1 MRFRL
6 ASTSAIAL
14 LAGAFGSAAAA
25 QDQPVPPEY
34 YSIDERGVDLVRG
47 SFNYSAVE
55 LTIGQ
60 PGAGGLT
67 HGRTWIGA
75 TAANQRGWRDDNAG
89 TINASSDNL
98 TYTVSTG
105 SDSQQ
110 FTRNAT
116 TGAFTEVIP
125 AGYSLTQS
133 GSTYTF
139 ISPDGTIATFSTDF
153 VNTTNTYTANV
164 AFQTSETRPDGE
176 IRSLNYRTATY
187 CVEFQDEQCVQEAI
201 AMRLQSYSNSL
212 GNMIHYGY
220 AANDPNEYGI
230 NAWLTRTAVNGINL
244 AQTSCLPLSDSC
256 GVFDGP
262 SVSYGDYD
270 PSGAGP
276 RIVRYD
282 SSQQTEYG
290 YTISGQLASIRPAAG
305 STPVVS
311 IGYNENGRVNSVTDA
326 TGTWSY
332 TYSTGIADDTTSANG
347 PNQLQIATIIDRSI
361 GRPVSISG
369 PGNQGRLLSYD
380 SLRRVTRVTT
390 LDGNPGGHYVEYR
403 YDARGNVDQTTF
415 VPKAASGQA
424 NIVVSADFPDNCTD
438 PGISRINCNLPL
450 WTRDAR
456 GSQTDYQWSPVHGG
470 LLTATAPAPTVGAVR
485 PQVRNTYEQQR
496 AFYWQS
502 NGNISL
508 GPPVYRQM
516 VSSACANLASCANT
530 ADETRSSVTYGVN
543 ANLLPVS
550 LTTAA
555 GNGSVSST
563 TSLTYTYAGDVRTVN
578 GPLPGSD
585 TSIFFYD
592 RRRRPIG
599 SIGPDPDGEGPL
611 LNRATKI
618 EYNATGTV
626 SASYLGAADGQTD
639 FAFQTMALLQ
649 RVNFG
654 YDAFLRPITQQLF
667 SSQTGGYV
675 TMLHTSYD
683 ASGRIS
689 CQALR
694 MGNPP
699 SNTGAS
705 SACAQ
710 STNSHPHGPDR
721 ITQTTYS
728 PESRVASV
736 TTAVGTADAST
747 TSFIWSVDGYVTAM
761 TDGNGN
767 QSSFTYDGFNRLV
780 RLTYPPAAS
789 GQTRLFEE
797 YAYDANGN
805 VTTFRPRNN
814 ATVPSS
820 IFNYTYDALN
830 RLTFADNPDNVG
842 DVAYTYNLFNWPLTA
857 SFPGSPSQTITNT
870 WDALGRQLSET
881 NQLGTMA
888 MQYDAAGRRTRL
900 TWPDTFFVDYEYDL
914 TNAMT
919 SIRNGTTTYAAY
931 QYDNLARRS
940 SITRANGVTTTYEYD
955 AISRLSRLL
964 HDFPGPGDQTLTYT
978 YNAAGQILTNSG
990 SNPAYEFPTPA
1001 SGTVDYP
1008 INGLNQT
1015 GLDGVPLPYDLKGNL
1030 QGDLTRG
1037 YTYDQAN
1044 RLRTQ
1049 FYTTPTGGLSYDP
1062 LSRLSEVTGTQGARF
1077 VYDGNEIGGVAANTG
1092 GSNTLINRI
1101 IRGPWPDEVV
1111 AAFPVASTPTYLL
1124 QDHQGSTIALAGTAG
1139 EFITPLAYNEYGQPA
1154 PFNAGRF
1161 QYTGQL
1167 WLPDFQAYHY
1177 KARAYHPGLGRFMQ
1191 IDPIGYQ
1198 AGPNLYGYVGADPV
1212 NLSDSLGLQSTGPV
1226 TYPGDPDPV
1235 IGRRCNRNNSYCET
1249 QRLDIIDAA
1258 QVALTRTIWDVMI
1271 NLHGVSAN
1279 HYYNEVVKIADNC
1292 RLSRSE
1298 RQYLA
1303 QHYSSPLAPGTAAVN
1318 GRVAL
1323 AGVGFGDSNPIR
1335 QSISADGL
1343 TVTNQTLPGHVLH
1356 SNQGGG
1362 SVVRTFFVGSDNNL
1376 YSRTEGR
1383 GTNYTIFLSV
1393 FNTLGGAAL
1402 FRHLD
1407 REASNYL
1414 RSSGA
1419 CR

>member
-34 YSIDERGVDLVRG
+34 YSIDARGVDLVRG
-47 SFNYSAVE
+47 TFNYSAVE
-55 LTIGQ
+55 VTIGQ
-60 PGAGGLT
+60 PGAGGLS

-75 TAANQRGWRDDNAG
+75 TSANARGWRDDNAG
-89 TINASSDNL
+89 TINASGDNI

-139 ISPDGTIATFSTDF
+139 ISPDGTVATFSTDL
-153 VNTTNTYTANV
+153 VSTTNLYTANV

-176 IRSLNYRTATY
+176 IRSLNYRTALY
-187 CVEFQDEQCVQEAI
+187 CLESHDGQCVQEAT

-212 GNMIHYGY
+212 GYQIHYGY
-220 AANDPNEYGI
+220 QANDPVESGVDN
-230 NAWLTRTAVNGINL
+230 WLKRTAAYGVNL
-244 AQTSCLPLSDSC
+244 AQTACAALADECVGLPADAPRALYQAYDFSET
-256 GVFDGP
+256 GP
-262 SVSYGDYD
+262 QTVTFENNRQTLYTY
-270 PSGAGP
+270 SGGQITSISQAPDVGP
-276 RIVRYD
+276 I
-282 SSQQTEYG
+282 T
-290 YTISGQLASIRPAAG
+290 T
-305 STPVVS
+305 
-311 IGYNENGRVNSVTDA
+311 IGYNSTGRVSSVTDD
-326 TGTWSY
+326 TGTWNY
-332 TYSTGIADDTTSANG
+332 TYSAGVGQNVTQANG
-347 PNQLQIATIIDRSI
+347 PSGEQITTTVDPAIQ
-361 GRPVSISG
+361 RPTLFAG
-369 PGNQGRLLSYD
+369 PGEQGRAFVYD
-380 SLRRVTRVTT
+380 SFRRVYRAFNYETF
-390 LDGNPGGHYVEYR
+390 GQGGDYTELE
-403 YDARGNVDQTTF
+403 YDARGNVITTTF
-415 VPKAASGQA
+415 VPKGASGQS
-424 NIVVSADFPDNCTD
+424 NIVVRADYPDNCTD

-450 WTRDAR
+450 WTRDGR
-456 GSQTDYQWSPVHGG
+456 GAQTDYQWSPVHGG
-470 LLTATAPAPTVGAVR
+470 LLTATAPAPTAGAVR

-502 NGNISL
+502 NGSFSL
-508 GPPVYRQM
+508 GPPVYRQT
-516 VSSACANLASCANT
+516 VSSACASSASCSNT
-530 ADETRSSVTYGVN
+530 ADETRSTFAYGAN
-543 ANLLPVS
+543 ANLLPIS

-578 GPLPGSD
+578 GPLPGSAD
-585 TSIFFYD
+585 TSMLFYD
-592 RRRRPIG
+592 RSRRPIG

-611 LNRATKI
+611 LNRATKT
-618 EYNATGTV
+618 EYNTTGTI
-626 SASYLGAADGQTD
+626 SASYVGTTNGQSD
-639 FAFQTMALLQ
+639 FAFENMALLQ
-649 RVNFG
+649 RLNWG
-654 YDAFLRPITQQLF
+654 YDAFLRPITQQLY
-667 SSQTGGYV
+667 SAGTGNV
-675 TMLHTSYD
+675 STLHTSYD

-689 CQALR
+689 CQAVR
-694 MGNPP
+694 MGTPP
-699 SNTGAS
+699 SNAGAS

-721 ITQTTYS
+721 ITRTTYS
-728 PESRVASV
+728 AESRVASV
-736 TTAVGTADAST
+736 TTGFGTADAST
-747 TSFIWSVDGYVTAM
+747 VSFIWSIDGYLTDM

-789 GQTRLFEE
+789 GQTPLFQE

-805 VTTFRPRNN
+805 VITFRPRNN
-814 ATVPSS
+814 PTVPSS

-857 SFPGSPSQTITNT
+857 SFPASPSLTITNT
-870 WDALGRQLSET
+870 WDALGRQTSET

-919 SIRNGTTTYAAY
+919 SIRNGSTTYAAY

-940 SITRANGVTTTYEYD
+940 SITRANGVTTTYGYD
-955 AISRLSRLL
+955 GVSRLTSLA

-1049 FYTTPTGGLSYDP
+1049 FYTSPTGSLSYDP

-1111 AAFPVASTPTYLL
+1111 AAFPVASAPTYLL

-1191 IDPIGYQ
+1191 TDPIGY
-1198 AGPNLYGYVGADPV
+1198 AGGINLYGYVAGDPV
-1212 NLSDSLGLQSTGPV
+1212 NLVDPLGLQNT
-1226 TYPGDPDPV
+1226 TPGATWRCFFGMNCEEETRLPDLNA
-1235 IGRRCNRNNSYCET
+1235 R
-1249 QRLDIIDAA
+1249 
-1258 QVALTRTIWDVMI
+1258 
-1271 NLHGVSAN
+1271 VS
-1279 HYYNEVVKIADNC
+1279 
-1292 RLSRSE
+1292 
-1298 RQYLA
+1298 
-1303 QHYSSPLAPGTAAVN
+1303 
-1318 GRVAL
+1318 
-1323 AGVGFGDSNPIR
+1323 VGFPT
-1335 QSISADGL
+1335 A
-1343 TVTNQTLPGHVLH
+1343 V
-1356 SNQGGG
+1356 
-1362 SVVRTFFVGSDNNL
+1362 SVRWIWT
-1376 YSRTEGR
+1376 RGR
-1383 GTNYTIFLSV
+1383 IW
-1393 FNTLGGAAL
+1393 
-1402 FRHLD
+1402 
-1407 REASNYL
+1407 E
-1414 RSSGA
+1414 
-1419 CR
+1419 